1 MNGLRKTFAIAAA
14 VSMVCLSATGAM
26 AANKLIVKDS
36 TGVTDKFVVTDT
48 SRIGLG
54 TSAPG
59 AGIEIVAT
67 TSPENMIKIHG
78 NGTTQGGGI
87 VGYTN
92 KGTNNLPLAN
102 DRLGFM
108 YYGAMYNGTAYH
120 TAGFAATAGANWTP
134 TSAPSGFVFST
145 TPSGTATRVDRLAIT
160 SSGFVGIG
168 TTAPATKLDVS
179 GAIRLNSTG
188 AKGACSATNSG
199 ALWLDQAVNPNI
211 LYICAGAGGTPIW
224 RTITLN

>member
-1 MNGLRKTFAIAAA
+1 MNVFKKTVTLAAA
-14 VSMVCLSATGAM
+14 VSLVCLSSAGAM

-36 TGVTDKFVVTDT
+36 TGNTDKFVVTDT

-67 TSPENMIKIHG
+67 TSPENMIKVQG
-78 NGTTQGGGI
+78 NGTTQGAGF

-92 KGTNNLPLAN
+92 KGANNLPLSG

-120 TAGFAATAGANWTP
+120 TAGFAATAGADWTT
-134 TSAPSGFVFST
+134 TSAPTGFVFST

-168 TTAPATKLDVS
+168 TTAPAT
-179 GAIRLNSTG
+179 NST
-188 AKGACSATNSG
+188 
-199 ALWLDQAVNPNI
+199 
-211 LYICAGAGGTPIW
+211 
-224 RTITLN
+224 